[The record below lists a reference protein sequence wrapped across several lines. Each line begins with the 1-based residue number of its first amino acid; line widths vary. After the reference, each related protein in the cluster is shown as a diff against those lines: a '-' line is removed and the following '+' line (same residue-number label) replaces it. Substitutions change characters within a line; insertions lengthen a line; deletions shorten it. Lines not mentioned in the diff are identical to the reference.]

1 MILFEKFNCTTIE
14 INSNNFVNIFMN
26 FMCYYWHNFIKNKV
40 KAVLTSHGVYA
51 FAIPLRIATYFNIDA
66 FVANE
71 QKIYRYKKDI
81 IKKNSTGNF
90 AESKLLN

>member
-1 MILFEKFNCTTIE
+1 MC
-14 INSNNFVNIFMN
+14 IFIIGIMR
-26 FMCYYWHNFIKNKV
+26 FIKNNKV

-71 QKIYRYKKDI
+71 QKIYRYKKKDI
-81 IKKNSTGNF
+81 SLKIQ
-90 AESKLLN
+90 LVIQ